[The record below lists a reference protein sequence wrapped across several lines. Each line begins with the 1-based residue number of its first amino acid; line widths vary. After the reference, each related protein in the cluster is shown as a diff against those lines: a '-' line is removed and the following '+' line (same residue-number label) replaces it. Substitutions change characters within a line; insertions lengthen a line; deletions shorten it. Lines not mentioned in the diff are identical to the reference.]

1 MDGNNWRPAAQ
12 TQASA
17 AAPAQAQAQ
26 AQAEPPTSMDAGD
39 WRTQL
44 QPDSRQRIVNK
55 IMDTLKRH
63 LPFSGQDGLHEVRKI
78 AVRFEEKIYSAAIDQ
93 SDYLR
98 KISLKMLMMESKSQ
112 NAIPTNA
119 LASHGMQPQVHTQ
132 GELLPIPGMKF
143 YEEDPCLHDLVS
155 YAIANNFH

>member
-93 SDYLR
+93 HLMVCNR
-98 KISLKMLMMESKSQ
+98 KCTPKGSRFLFL
-112 NAIPTNA
+112 
-119 LASHGMQPQVHTQ
+119 G
-132 GELLPIPGMKF
+132 
-143 YEEDPCLHDLVS
+143 
-155 YAIANNFH
+155 